1 MFLKLLRIE
10 TEDEVLRELHFHKG
24 INLIVDDT
32 PTSTNDTNELKT
44 GNNVGKTTVLKLIDF
59 CFGAKA
65 KNIYTDPENERQ
77 DYELVKNFL
86 IDYKVVITLVLKED
100 LDDDDSDEIVI
111 RRNFLSRNK
120 VLRQVNDK
128 NCTEDEFEEQ
138 IRMLLFPDV
147 TEGKPTLRQLLSHN
161 IRYSDE
167 SIGHTLKVLNR
178 YTKDVEY
185 ETLYLY
191 LFGCKFEG
199 GQKKQELLTKIG
211 QEISFKE
218 RLEKKQT
225 KNAYEAALALV
236 EREIQNLNEKK
247 ANLNINENYEEDLA
261 HYTQIKYEKNKTA
274 ELISNL
280 EIRMNIIV
288 ETQRDMKQEMSD
300 IDLQQLRQIY
310 FQAGTQFEK
319 IQHTFE
325 ELVTYHNKM
334 VVEKIR
340 FISKELPELNSK
352 ITDERKRLDT
362 LCEEEREYATIVAQG
377 DTFAELEKLIEELN
391 EKYRQKG
398 EYESIISQMED
409 VDTNIKQYREE
420 LDEIDQKIF
429 TDDFE
434 DTVKNQ
440 INKFNVFFSE
450 VSKKLYGETY
460 AIKYETEI
468 NKKQQKMYKFSTFNA
483 NMSSGKKQG
492 EILCFDLAYIQ
503 FADSEKMP
511 CVHFL
516 LNDKKELVHD
526 NQLVNVMDYVS
537 DKNVQFVASILKD
550 KLPDKLRKEE
560 FYVIADGYILY
571 GTELS
576 KDNKLLRIEEITSR

>member
-288 ETQRDMKQEMSD
+288 ETQRDMEQEMSD

-516 LNDKKELVHD
+516 LNDKKELIHD

-560 FYVIADGYILY
+560 FYVI
-571 GTELS
+571 ELS
-576 KDNKLLRIEEITSR
+576 QDNKLLRIEEITSR

>member
-10 TEDEVLRELHFHKG
+10 TEDEVLRELRFHKG

-191 LFGCKFEG
+191 LFGCKYEG

-236 EREIQNLNEKK
+236 EREIQNLDEKK

-288 ETQRDMKQEMSD
+288 ETQRDMEQEMSD

-334 VVEKIR
+334 VAEKIR

-352 ITDERKRLDT
+352 ITDEKKHLDT

-440 INKFNVFFSE
+440 INKFNIFFSE

-526 NQLVNVMDYVS
+526 NQLVNVMDYVL

-560 FYVIADGYILY
+560 FYVI
-571 GTELS
+571 ELS
-576 KDNKLLRIEEITSR
+576 QDNKLLRIEEITSR

>member
-178 YTKDVEY
+178 YTKDVEN
-185 ETLYLY
+185 ETMYLY

-288 ETQRDMKQEMSD
+288 ETQRDMEQEMSD

-560 FYVIADGYILY
+560 FYVI
-571 GTELS
+571 ELS
-576 KDNKLLRIEEITSR
+576 QDNKLLRIEEITSR

>member
-288 ETQRDMKQEMSD
+288 ETQRDMEQEMSD
-300 IDLQQLRQIY
+300 IDLQQLRQ
-310 FQAGTQFEK
+310 
-319 IQHTFE
+319 TFE

-377 DTFAELEKLIEELN
+377 DTFAELEKLIVELN

-560 FYVIADGYILY
+560 FYVI
-571 GTELS
+571 ELS
-576 KDNKLLRIEEITSR
+576 QDNKLLRIEEITSR

>member
-288 ETQRDMKQEMSD
+288 ETQRDMEQEMSD

-352 ITDERKRLDT
+352 ITDERKRLDK

-560 FYVIADGYILY
+560 FYVI
-571 GTELS
+571 ELS
-576 KDNKLLRIEEITSR
+576 QDNKLLRIEEITSR

>member
-1 MFLKLLRIE
+1 MFLKLLKIE

-32 PTSTNDTNELKT
+32 PISMNNANELKT

-65 KNIYTDPENERQ
+65 KNIYTDPENKRQ

-86 IDYKVVITLVLKED
+86 IDYKVVITLVLKEN
-100 LDDDDSDEIVI
+100 LDDDDSNEIVI

-120 VLRQVNDK
+120 VLRQVDGK

-138 IRMLLFPDV
+138 IRMILFPDLK
-147 TEGKPTLRQLLSHN
+147 EGKPTLRQLLSHN

-225 KNAYEAALALV
+225 KNAYEVALALV
-236 EREIQNLNEKK
+236 EREIQNLNKKK
-247 ANLNINENYEEDLA
+247 ANFNINENYEEDLD

-288 ETQRDMKQEMSD
+288 ETQRDMEQEMSD

-319 IQHTFE
+319 IHHTFE

-334 VVEKIR
+334 VAEKIR

-352 ITDERKRLDT
+352 VIDERKHLDT
-362 LCEEEREYATIVAQG
+362 LCEEEKKYAAIVAQG

-409 VDTNIKQYREE
+409 VDTNIEQYRKE
-420 LDEIDQKIF
+420 LDEIDKKIF
-429 TDDFE
+429 ADEFE

-440 INKFNVFFSE
+440 INKFNIFFSE

-468 NKKQQKMYKFSTFNA
+468 NKKQQKLYKFSTFNA

-550 KLPDKLRKEE
+550 KLPDKLKKEE
-560 FYVIADGYILY
+560 FYVI
-571 GTELS
+571 ELS
-576 KDNKLLRIEEITSR
+576 QEDKLLRIEELISR

>member
-128 NCTEDEFEEQ
+128 NCTEDEFGEQ

-288 ETQRDMKQEMSD
+288 ETQRDMEQEMSD

-334 VVEKIR
+334 VAEKIH

-560 FYVIADGYILY
+560 FYVI
-571 GTELS
+571 ELS
-576 KDNKLLRIEEITSR
+576 QDNKLLRIEEITSR

>member
-211 QEISFKE
+211 QEIIFKE

-288 ETQRDMKQEMSD
+288 ETQRDMEQEMSD

-560 FYVIADGYILY
+560 FYVI
-571 GTELS
+571 ELS
-576 KDNKLLRIEEITSR
+576 QDNKLLRIEEITSR

>member
-288 ETQRDMKQEMSD
+288 ETQRDMEQEMSD

-352 ITDERKRLDT
+352 ITDERKCLDT

-560 FYVIADGYILY
+560 FYVI
-571 GTELS
+571 ELS
-576 KDNKLLRIEEITSR
+576 QDNKLLRIEEITSR

>member
-10 TEDEVLRELHFHKG
+10 TEDEVLRELRFHKG

-191 LFGCKFEG
+191 LFGCKYEG

-236 EREIQNLNEKK
+236 EREIQNLDEKK

-288 ETQRDMKQEMSD
+288 ETQRDMEQEMSD

-334 VVEKIR
+334 VAEKIR

-352 ITDERKRLDT
+352 ITDEKKHLDT

-440 INKFNVFFSE
+440 INKFNIFFSE

-526 NQLVNVMDYVS
+526 NQLVNVMDYVL

-560 FYVIADGYILY
+560 FYVI
-571 GTELS
+571 ELS
-576 KDNKLLRIEEITSR
+576 RIISC

>member
-1 MFLKLLRIE
+1 MFLKLLKIE

-32 PTSTNDTNELKT
+32 PISTNNTNELKT

-100 LDDDDSDEIVI
+100 LEDDDSDEIVI

-138 IRMLLFPDV
+138 IRMRLFPDV

-199 GQKKQELLTKIG
+199 GQKKQELLAKIG

-236 EREIQNLNEKK
+236 EREIQHLNEKK
-247 ANLNINENYEEDLA
+247 ANLNINENYEKDLA

-288 ETQRDMKQEMSD
+288 ETQRDMEQEKSD

-325 ELVTYHNKM
+325 ELVTYHNTMVAEKM
-334 VVEKIR
+334 R
-340 FISKELPELNSK
+340 FISKELPELNNK

-362 LCEEEREYATIVAQG
+362 LCKKEREYATIVAQG

-409 VDTNIKQYREE
+409 VDTNIKQYRKE

-429 TDDFE
+429 ADDFE
-434 DTVKNQ
+434 DTVKKQ

-450 VSKKLYGETY
+450 VSKKLYGEIY

-526 NQLVNVMDYVS
+526 NQLVNVMDYVL

-550 KLPDKLRKEE
+550 KLPDKLKKEE
-560 FYVIADGYILY
+560 FYVI
-571 GTELS
+571 ELS
-576 KDNKLLRIEEITSR
+576 QDDKLLRIEEITSR

>member
-24 INLIVDDT
+24 INLIVDAT

-86 IDYKVVITLVLKED
+86 IDYKVVIALVLKED

-288 ETQRDMKQEMSD
+288 ETQRDMEQEMSD

-325 ELVTYHNKM
+325 ELVIYHNKM
-334 VVEKIR
+334 VAEKIR

-560 FYVIADGYILY
+560 FYVI
-571 GTELS
+571 ELS
-576 KDNKLLRIEEITSR
+576 QDNKLLRIEEITSR

>member
-1 MFLKLLRIE
+1 MFLKLLKIE

-32 PTSTNDTNELKT
+32 PISKDDINELKT

-59 CFGAKA
+59 CFGAKG

-86 IDYKVVITLVLKED
+86 IDYKVVITLILKED
-100 LDDDDSDEIVI
+100 LADDNSKEVI
-111 RRNFLSRNK
+111 IKRNFLSRNR
-120 VLRQVNDK
+120 VLRQVNGK
-128 NCTEDEFEEQ
+128 SCTEDEFELQ
-138 IRMLLFPDV
+138 IRKLLFPDIID
-147 TEGKPTLRQLLSHN
+147 GKPTLRQLLSHN

-167 SIGHTLKVLNR
+167 SITHTLKVLNR

-191 LFGCKFEG
+191 LFGCKFED
-199 GQKKQELLTKIG
+199 GQKKQELLAKIG
-211 QEISFKE
+211 QETSFKE

-225 KNAYEAALALV
+225 KNAYEAALALI
-236 EREIQNLNEKK
+236 EREILELNIRKTNLNV
-247 ANLNINENYEEDLA
+247 NENYEEDLTS
-261 HYTQIKYEKNKTA
+261 YTKIKYEKNRTA

-280 EIRMNIIV
+280 EIRKSIIIEAQSELKKEV
-288 ETQRDMKQEMSD
+288 SD
-300 IDLQQLRQIY
+300 IDLQQLKQIY

-325 ELVTYHNKM
+325 ELVVYHNKM
-334 VVEKIR
+334 IKEKIR
-340 FISKELPELNSK
+340 FISKELPEINDKILN
-352 ITDERKRLDT
+352 EKRNLYK
-362 LCEEEREYATIVAQG
+362 LCEDEKKYAEIVAQG
-377 DTFAELEKLIEELN
+377 DAFGELEKLIEELN

-398 EYESIISQMED
+398 EYENAISQIEEAD
-409 VDTNIKQYREE
+409 LNIKEYREKLE
-420 LDEIDQKIF
+420 KIDQQIF
-429 TDDFE
+429 RGEFE

-440 INKFNVFFSE
+440 INKFNIFFSD

-460 AIKYETEI
+460 AIKYETEV
-468 NKKQQKMYKFSTFNA
+468 NKKQQKLYKFSTFNA

-503 FADSEKMP
+503 FADSEMIP
-511 CVHFL
+511 SVHFL

-526 NQLVNVMDYVS
+526 NQLVNVMNYIA

-550 KLPDKLRKEE
+550 KLPEQLKKEE
-560 FYVIADGYILY
+560 FYVI
-571 GTELS
+571 ELS
-576 KDNKLLRIEEITSR
+576 QDNKLLKIEEVMDKNN

>member
-1 MFLKLLRIE
+1 MFLKLLKIE

-32 PTSTNDTNELKT
+32 PTSSNDTNELKT

-86 IDYKVVITLVLKED
+86 IDYKVVVTLVLKKD

-128 NCTEDEFEEQ
+128 NCTEGEFEEQ
-138 IRMLLFPDV
+138 IKKLLFPDIV
-147 TEGKPTLRQLLSHN
+147 EAKPTLRQLLSHN

-167 SIGHTLKVLNR
+167 SIGHTMKVLNR

-211 QEISFKE
+211 QEVSFKE

-236 EREIQNLNEKK
+236 EREIQKLNEKK

-288 ETQRDMKQEMSD
+288 ETQRDMEQEMSD

-325 ELVTYHNKM
+325 ELVVYHNNM
-334 VVEKIR
+334 VAEKIR
-340 FISKELPELNSK
+340 FISKELPELNDK
-352 ITDERKRLDT
+352 IIDERKRLDI
-362 LCEEEREYATIVAQG
+362 LCEEEREYATIVSQG
-377 DTFAELEKLIEELN
+377 DAFAELEKLIEELN

-409 VDTNIKQYREE
+409 VDTNIKQYREK
-420 LDEIDQKIF
+420 LAEIDQTIF
-429 TDDFE
+429 SENFE
-434 DTVKNQ
+434 NTVKEQ
-440 INKFNVFFSE
+440 INKFNVYFSD

-492 EILCFDLAYIQ
+492 EILCFDLAYVQ
-503 FADSEKMP
+503 FADREKMP

-526 NQLVNVMDYVS
+526 NQLVNVMDYIS

-550 KLPDKLRKEE
+550 KLPDKLKKKE
-560 FYVIADGYILY
+560 FYVI
-571 GTELS
+571 ELS
-576 KDNKLLRIEEITSR
+576 QDDKLLRIEEITSR

>member
-288 ETQRDMKQEMSD
+288 ETQRDMEQEMSD

-334 VVEKIR
+334 VAEKIH

-560 FYVIADGYILY
+560 FYVI
-571 GTELS
+571 ELS
-576 KDNKLLRIEEITSR
+576 QDNKLLRIEEITSR

>member
-225 KNAYEAALALV
+225 KNAYEAALA
-236 EREIQNLNEKK
+236 R
-247 ANLNINENYEEDLA
+247 
-261 HYTQIKYEKNKTA
+261 
-274 ELISNL
+274 
-280 EIRMNIIV
+280 
-288 ETQRDMKQEMSD
+288 
-300 IDLQQLRQIY
+300 
-310 FQAGTQFEK
+310 
-319 IQHTFE
+319 
-325 ELVTYHNKM
+325 
-334 VVEKIR
+334 
-340 FISKELPELNSK
+340 
-352 ITDERKRLDT
+352 
-362 LCEEEREYATIVAQG
+362 
-377 DTFAELEKLIEELN
+377 
-391 EKYRQKG
+391 
-398 EYESIISQMED
+398 
-409 VDTNIKQYREE
+409 
-420 LDEIDQKIF
+420 
-429 TDDFE
+429 
-434 DTVKNQ
+434 
-440 INKFNVFFSE
+440 
-450 VSKKLYGETY
+450 
-460 AIKYETEI
+460 
-468 NKKQQKMYKFSTFNA
+468 
-483 NMSSGKKQG
+483 
-492 EILCFDLAYIQ
+492 
-503 FADSEKMP
+503 
-511 CVHFL
+511 
-516 LNDKKELVHD
+516 
-526 NQLVNVMDYVS
+526 
-537 DKNVQFVASILKD
+537 
-550 KLPDKLRKEE
+550 
-560 FYVIADGYILY
+560 
-571 GTELS
+571 
-576 KDNKLLRIEEITSR
+576 RI

>member
-288 ETQRDMKQEMSD
+288 ETQRDMEQEMSD

-334 VVEKIR
+334 VAEKIH

-516 LNDKKELVHD
+516 LKDKKELVHD

-560 FYVIADGYILY
+560 FYVI
-571 GTELS
+571 ELS
-576 KDNKLLRIEEITSR
+576 QDNKLLRIEEITSR

>member
-10 TEDEVLRELHFHKG
+10 TEDEVLRELHYHKG

-44 GNNVGKTTVLKLIDF
+44 GNNVGKTTVLKLNDF

-288 ETQRDMKQEMSD
+288 ETQRDMEQEMSD

-334 VVEKIR
+334 VAEKIH

-362 LCEEEREYATIVAQG
+362 LCEEERDYATIVAQG

-560 FYVIADGYILY
+560 FYVI
-571 GTELS
+571 ELS
-576 KDNKLLRIEEITSR
+576 QDNKLLRIEEITSR

>member
-288 ETQRDMKQEMSD
+288 ETQRDMEQEMSD

-483 NMSSGKKQG
+483 NMSSGEKQG

-560 FYVIADGYILY
+560 FYVI
-571 GTELS
+571 ELS
-576 KDNKLLRIEEITSR
+576 QDNKLLRIEEITSR

>member
-1 MFLKLLRIE
+1 MFLKLLKIE

-32 PTSTNDTNELKT
+32 PTSMDNANQLKT

-77 DYELVKNFL
+77 DYDLVKNFL

-100 LDDDDSDEIVI
+100 LDDDDSNEIVI

-138 IRMLLFPDV
+138 IRMRLFPDV

-247 ANLNINENYEEDLA
+247 AKLNINENYEEDLA

-274 ELISNL
+274 ELISNF
-280 EIRMNIIV
+280 EIRMNIIE
-288 ETQRDMKQEMSD
+288 ETQRDMEQEMSN

-319 IQHTFE
+319 IQHSFE

-334 VVEKIR
+334 VEEKIR

-352 ITDERKRLDT
+352 IIDERKHLDT

-409 VDTNIKQYREE
+409 VDINIKQYRKE

-434 DTVKNQ
+434 DTIKNQ

-450 VSKKLYGETY
+450 VSKILYGETY
-460 AIKYETEI
+460 AIKYETDI

-526 NQLVNVMDYVS
+526 NQLVNVMDYVL

-550 KLPDKLRKEE
+550 KLPDKLKKEE
-560 FYVIADGYILY
+560 FYVI
-571 GTELS
+571 ELS
-576 KDNKLLRIEEITSR
+576 QDDKLLRIEEITSR

>member
-1 MFLKLLRIE
+1 MFLKLLKIE

-32 PTSTNDTNELKT
+32 PISKDNINELKT

-59 CFGAKA
+59 CFGAKG

-86 IDYKVVITLVLKED
+86 IDYKVVITLILKED
-100 LDDDDSDEIVI
+100 LADDNSKEVI
-111 RRNFLSRNK
+111 IKRNFLSRNR
-120 VLRQVNDK
+120 VLRQVNGK
-128 NCTEDEFEEQ
+128 SCTEDEFELQ
-138 IRMLLFPDV
+138 IRKLLFPDIID
-147 TEGKPTLRQLLSHN
+147 GKPTLRQLLSHN

-167 SIGHTLKVLNR
+167 SITHTLKVLNR

-191 LFGCKFEG
+191 LFGCKFED
-199 GQKKQELLTKIG
+199 GQKKQELLAKIG
-211 QEISFKE
+211 QETSFKE

-225 KNAYEAALALV
+225 KNAYEAALALI
-236 EREIQNLNEKK
+236 EREILELNIRKT
-247 ANLNINENYEEDLA
+247 NLNINENYEEDLTS
-261 HYTQIKYEKNKTA
+261 YTKIKYEKNRTA

-280 EIRMNIIV
+280 EIRKSIIIEAQSELKKEV
-288 ETQRDMKQEMSD
+288 SD
-300 IDLQQLRQIY
+300 IDLQQLKQIY

-325 ELVTYHNKM
+325 ELVAYHNKM
-334 VVEKIR
+334 IKEKIR
-340 FISKELPELNSK
+340 FISKELPEINDKILN
-352 ITDERKRLDT
+352 EKRNLYK
-362 LCEEEREYATIVAQG
+362 LCEDEEKYAEIVAQG
-377 DTFAELEKLIEELN
+377 DAFGELEKLIEELN

-398 EYESIISQMED
+398 EYENAISQIEEAD
-409 VDTNIKQYREE
+409 LNIKEYREKLE
-420 LDEIDQKIF
+420 KIDQQIF
-429 TDDFE
+429 RGEFE

-440 INKFNVFFSE
+440 INKFNIFFSD

-460 AIKYETEI
+460 AIKYETEV
-468 NKKQQKMYKFSTFNA
+468 NKKQQKLYKFSTFNA

-503 FADSEKMP
+503 FADSEMIP
-511 CVHFL
+511 SVHFL

-526 NQLVNVMDYVS
+526 NQLVNVMNYIA

-550 KLPDKLRKEE
+550 KLPEQLKKEE
-560 FYVIADGYILY
+560 FYVI
-571 GTELS
+571 ELS
-576 KDNKLLRIEEITSR
+576 QDNKLLKIEEVMDKNN

>member
-65 KNIYTDPENERQ
+65 KNIYTENERQ

-288 ETQRDMKQEMSD
+288 ETQRDMEQEMSD

-560 FYVIADGYILY
+560 FYVI
-571 GTELS
+571 ELS
-576 KDNKLLRIEEITSR
+576 QDNKLLRIEEITSR

>member
-147 TEGKPTLRQLLSHN
+147 TEGKQTLRQLLSHN

-288 ETQRDMKQEMSD
+288 ETQRDMEQEMSD

-560 FYVIADGYILY
+560 FYVI
-571 GTELS
+571 ELS
-576 KDNKLLRIEEITSR
+576 QDNKLLRIEEITSR

>member
-288 ETQRDMKQEMSD
+288 ETQRDMEQEMSD

-334 VVEKIR
+334 VAEKIR

-352 ITDERKRLDT
+352 ITDERKCLDT

-526 NQLVNVMDYVS
+526 NQLVNLLDYVS

-560 FYVIADGYILY
+560 FYVI
-571 GTELS
+571 ELS
-576 KDNKLLRIEEITSR
+576 QDNKLLRIEEITSR

>member
-100 LDDDDSDEIVI
+100 LDDDSDEIVI

-288 ETQRDMKQEMSD
+288 ETQRDMEQEMSD

-560 FYVIADGYILY
+560 FYVI
-571 GTELS
+571 ELS
-576 KDNKLLRIEEITSR
+576 QDNKLLRIEEITSR

>member
-1 MFLKLLRIE
+1 MFLKLLKIE
-10 TEDEVLRELHFHKG
+10 TEDEVLRELKFHKG
-24 INLIVDDT
+24 MNLIVDDT
-32 PTSTNDTNELKT
+32 PISTDNENELKT

-86 IDYKVVITLVLKED
+86 IDYKVVITLILKEN
-100 LDDDDSDEIVI
+100 LDDENSEEIVI

-120 VLRQVNDK
+120 ALRQVNDK
-128 NCTEDEFEEQ
+128 NCTEDEFEVQ
-138 IRMLLFPDV
+138 IKKLLFPDIV
-147 TEGKPTLRQLLSHN
+147 EEKPTLRQLLSHN

-185 ETLYLY
+185 EILYLY

-211 QEISFKE
+211 QETSFKD

-225 KNAYEAALALV
+225 KNAYEAALALI
-236 EREIQNLNEKK
+236 EREIENLNGKK
-247 ANLNINENYEEDLA
+247 AKLNINENYEEDLA
-261 HYTQIKYEKNKTA
+261 HYTQIKYEKNRTA

-280 EIRMNIIV
+280 EIRKNIIL
-288 ETQRDMKQEMSD
+288 ETQNDMQQEMSD

-310 FQAGTQFEK
+310 IQAGTQFEK

-325 ELVTYHNKM
+325 ELVSYHNKM
-334 VVEKIR
+334 VEEKIR
-340 FISKELPELNSK
+340 FISKELPELNDRIASGK
-352 ITDERKRLDT
+352 EQLDT
-362 LCEEEREYATIVAQG
+362 LCEEEKKYAAIVAQG
-377 DTFAELEKLIEELN
+377 DTFAEIEQLIEELN

-409 VDTNIKQYREE
+409 VETNIEQYRNE
-420 LDEIDQKIF
+420 LEQIDKKIF
-429 TDDFE
+429 SDDFE

-460 AIKYETEI
+460 AIKYDTEI

-492 EILCFDLAYIQ
+492 EILCFDLAYIE
-503 FADSEKMP
+503 FADSEKIP

-516 LNDKKELVHD
+516 LTDKKELVHD

-550 KLPDKLRKEE
+550 KLPDKLKKEE
-560 FYVIADGYILY
+560 FYVI
-571 GTELS
+571 ELS
-576 KDNKLLRIEEITSR
+576 QDDKLLRIEEITSR

>member
-288 ETQRDMKQEMSD
+288 ETQRDMEQEMSD

-334 VVEKIR
+334 VAEKIR

-429 TDDFE
+429 ADDFE

-560 FYVIADGYILY
+560 FYVI
-571 GTELS
+571 ELS
-576 KDNKLLRIEEITSR
+576 QDNKLLRIEEITSR

>member
-288 ETQRDMKQEMSD
+288 ETQRDMEQEMSD

-468 NKKQQKMYKFSTFNA
+468 NKKQQKIYKFSTFNA

-560 FYVIADGYILY
+560 FYVI
-571 GTELS
+571 ELS
-576 KDNKLLRIEEITSR
+576 QDNKLLRIEEITSR

>member
-120 VLRQVNDK
+120 VLRQFNDK
-128 NCTEDEFEEQ
+128 NCKEDEFEEQ

-288 ETQRDMKQEMSD
+288 ETQRDMEQEMSD

-560 FYVIADGYILY
+560 FYVI
-571 GTELS
+571 ELS
-576 KDNKLLRIEEITSR
+576 QDNKLLRIEEITSR

>member
-1 MFLKLLRIE
+1 MFLKLLKIE
-10 TEDEVLRELHFHKG
+10 TEDEVLRELYFHKG

-32 PTSTNDTNELKT
+32 PVSTDDTNELKT

-59 CFGAKA
+59 CFGAKG

-86 IDYKVVITLVLKED
+86 IDYKVIITLILKEN
-100 LDDDDSDEIVI
+100 LDDDNSKEVI
-111 RRNFLSRNK
+111 IKRNFLSRNK
-120 VLRQVNDK
+120 VLRQVNGK
-128 NCTEDEFEEQ
+128 NCTEDEFELQ
-138 IRMLLFPDV
+138 IRELLFPDISD
-147 TEGKPTLRQLLSHN
+147 GKPTLRQLLSHN

-167 SIGHTLKVLNR
+167 SITHTLKVLNH

-199 GQKKQELLTKIG
+199 GQKKQELLAQMG

-236 EREIQNLNEKK
+236 EREIQKLNMKK

-261 HYTQIKYEKNKTA
+261 FYTQIKYEKNKTA
-274 ELISNL
+274 ELVSNL
-280 EIRMNIIV
+280 EIRKNIIM
-288 ETQRDMKQEMSD
+288 ETQSEMEQEISN

-325 ELVTYHNKM
+325 ELVAYHNKM
-334 VVEKIR
+334 IEEKIR
-340 FISKELPELNSK
+340 FISKELPELNDK
-352 ITDERKRLDT
+352 IINEKKYLDK
-362 LCEEEREYATIVAQG
+362 LCEDEKRYAAIVAQG
-377 DTFAELEKLIEELN
+377 DTFAELEMLIEELN

-398 EYESIISQMED
+398 EYESVISQIED
-409 VDTNIKQYREE
+409 VDLNVKQYRKE
-420 LDEIDQKIF
+420 LDQIDQQIF
-429 TDDFE
+429 GDEFE

-440 INKFNVFFSE
+440 INKFNIFFSD

-460 AIKYETEI
+460 AIKYETEV
-468 NKKQQKMYKFSTFNA
+468 NKKQQKLYKFSTFNA

-503 FADSEKMP
+503 FADSERMP
-511 CVHFL
+511 CAHFL
-516 LNDKKELVHD
+516 LNDKKELLHD
-526 NQLVNVMDYVS
+526 NQLVNVMDYIS
-537 DKNVQFVASILKD
+537 DKNIQFVASILKD
-550 KLPDKLRKEE
+550 KLPEQLKKEK
-560 FYVIADGYILY
+560 FYVI
-571 GTELS
+571 ELS
-576 KDNKLLRIEEITSR
+576 QDDKLLRIEEIMRKSNQ

>member
-288 ETQRDMKQEMSD
+288 ETQRDMEQEMSD

-334 VVEKIR
+334 VAEKIH

-526 NQLVNVMDYVS
+526 NQFVNVMDYVS

-560 FYVIADGYILY
+560 FYVI
-571 GTELS
+571 ELS
-576 KDNKLLRIEEITSR
+576 QDNKLLRIEEITSR

>member
-32 PTSTNDTNELKT
+32 ATSTNDTNELRT

-288 ETQRDMKQEMSD
+288 ETQRDMEQEMSD

-560 FYVIADGYILY
+560 FYVI
-571 GTELS
+571 ELS
-576 KDNKLLRIEEITSR
+576 QDNKLLRIEEITSR

>member
-10 TEDEVLRELHFHKG
+10 TDDEVLRELHFHKG

-288 ETQRDMKQEMSD
+288 ETQRDMEQEMSD

-334 VVEKIR
+334 IAEKIR

-560 FYVIADGYILY
+560 FYVI
-571 GTELS
+571 ELS
-576 KDNKLLRIEEITSR
+576 QDNKLLRIEEITSR

>member
-65 KNIYTDPENERQ
+65 KNISTDPENERQ

-288 ETQRDMKQEMSD
+288 ETQRDMEQEMSD

-560 FYVIADGYILY
+560 FYVI
-571 GTELS
+571 ELS
-576 KDNKLLRIEEITSR
+576 QDNKLLRIEEITSR